1 MGREVSRVAARCTLV
16 LVVTGLVASIVW
28 RLVAGTILDA
38 ADLVLTD
45 RTAGSSG
52 MEFDT
57 ALAVLCC
64 LALLGCVAWLVL
76 VTGLVAVEALG
87 MATGQPFAARISS
100 AGLCPGALRRLVLA
114 GCGVALTAGLAGTPA
129 WAHSARPASPADDPA
144 PSALA
149 GLPVPDRAVGTSG
162 RAVAGVRISTGD
174 CLWYVADRALPENA
188 GNAEITAAWH
198 AIHRA
203 NLDRIGVDPDL
214 VLPGTLLLIPDLD
227 PPPRKE
233 SS

>member
-1 MGREVSRVAARCTLV
+1 MGREVSRVAVRCTLM
-16 LVVTGLVASIVW
+16 LAVTGLVASTVW
-28 RLVAGTILDA
+28 RLVAGTILDSA
-38 ADLVLTD
+38 ALVLAD
-45 RTAGSSG
+45 GTAGLSG
-52 MEFDT
+52 LEFDR

-64 LALLGCVAWLVL
+64 LALLGCVAWLVV
-76 VTGLVAVEALG
+76 VTGLTAVEALSI
-87 MATGQPFAARISS
+87 ATGQPFPARISS

-129 WAHSARPASPADDPA
+129 WAEPAHTASPADDPA

-149 GLPVPDRAVGTSG
+149 GLPVPDRAVGTTG

-174 CLWYVADRALPENA
+174 CLWYVADRALPA
-188 GNAEITAAWH
+188 HADNAEITAAWH

-203 NLDRIGVDPDL
+203 NLDRIGADPDL
-214 VLPGTLLLIPDLD
+214 VHPGTVLLIPDLD